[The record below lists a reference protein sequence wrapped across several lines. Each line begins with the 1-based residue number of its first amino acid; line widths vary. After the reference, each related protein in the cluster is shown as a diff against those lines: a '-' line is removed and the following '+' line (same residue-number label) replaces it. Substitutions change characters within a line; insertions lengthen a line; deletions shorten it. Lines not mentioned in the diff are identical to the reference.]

1 MVNSVHN
8 CLSVC
13 TSQSGDFTKFLIKD
27 LKAYGNGYLEVL
39 YGQDEDEITVMC
51 SCKRFECY
59 GLLCRH
65 CFYVLRLCDVKVFPE
80 KYITRRW
87 TKDVVPNM
95 SKNSIV
101 NPHILSGINPEVDNM
116 VRDTM
121 TSSEYIVNK
130 LVTDM
135 SKLSIFRDTLK
146 NLMEQTDVET
156 RDQPSVKQKD
166 IVSSFVPHNEE
177 STSAVCVPSGRR
189 NKGSGSH
196 KRFKSKREQAIS
208 RMGKRSRGCHSCGQD
223 GHDRGICLALRGPQK
238 TG

>member
-1 MVNSVHN
+1 MVCYYIRCCNFV
-8 CLSVC
+8 
-13 TSQSGDFTKFLIKD
+13 FFLFS
-27 LKAYGNGYLEVL
+27 YVL
-39 YGQDEDEITVMC
+39 YGQDEDVITVMC

-59 GLLCRH
+59 GFLCRH
-65 CFYVLRLCDVKVFPE
+65 CFYVLRLCDVKVFPK

-95 SKNSIV
+95 SNNSII

-121 TSSEYIVNK
+121 TSGEYIVNK

-146 NLMEQTDVET
+146 NLMEQTDVDT
-156 RDQPSVKQKD
+156 RDMPSVKQKD
-166 IVSSFVPHNEE
+166 IVSSFVPNNKE
-177 STSAVCVPSGRR
+177 STSDVRVPSGIR

-196 KRFKSKREQAIS
+196 KRFK
-208 RMGKRSRGCHSCGQD
+208 
-223 GHDRGICLALRGPQK
+223 
-238 TG
+238 